1 MLKGDHPLFA
11 GDMVKVMSGGGG
23 GYGPPWRRAIS
34 RVEEDVRLG
43 YVSIE
48 AAGELYGVVIG
59 EDGVA
64 DVEVTAVRRNGLAK
78 EESS

>member
-1 MLKGDHPLFA
+1 
-11 GDMVKVMSGGGG
+11 
-23 GYGPPWRRAIS
+23 
-34 RVEEDVRLG
+34 VRLG